1 MNRGPAIFCALSIVL
16 GGCGGSSS
24 QQAKSGADSSASA
37 QSSGVALT
45 GAGATF
51 PYPLY
56 SKWFDAYRQRS
67 GVAINYQ
74 SIGSGA
80 GIQQLKA
87 ATVDFG
93 ASDAPLSDDQLKA
106 MPGAVLHLPTTAGA
120 VVLAYNLPGIRELKL
135 TPEAIGGIFLGTL
148 KHWNDPLIA
157 KVNPGVSLPAT
168 EILPAHRAD
177 GSGTTNIFT
186 TYLAAVDPA
195 WKKVGVGTAVSW
207 PGGVGAKGNDGV
219 SGVVRQTPGA
229 IGYVELAYARQNNIA
244 MAALRNQAGQFV
256 VPSTNSVAAALSA
269 SAAALERD
277 PRTPI
282 VNAAGAASYPISA
295 LTFLLVYQDQ
305 KDEGRAREFV
315 NFVKWALHDGQSYC
329 ESLDYVQLP
338 PALVTADETTLGR
351 ITVGGKPLAPQP

>member
-1 MNRGPAIFCALSIVL
+1 MNRGPAILCALSIVL

-24 QQAKSGADSSASA
+24 QQTKSSSDSSATP
-37 QSSGVALT
+37 QTSGAALT

-56 SKWFDAYRQRS
+56 SKWVDAYRQRS

-80 GIQQLKA
+80 GIQQLRA
-87 ATVDFG
+87 GTVDFG
-93 ASDAPLSDDQLKA
+93 ASDAPLSDEQIKE

-120 VVLAYNLPGIRELKL
+120 VVLAYNLPAVKELKL
-135 TPEAIGGIFLGTL
+135 TPEAVAGIYLGQL
-148 KHWNDPLIA
+148 KRWNDPVIA
-157 KVNPGVSLPAT
+157 KANPQVSLPAD
-168 EILPAHRAD
+168 EILPVHRSD

-186 TYLAAVDPA
+186 TYLAAVAPA
-195 WKKVGVGTAVSW
+195 WKTVGVGTAVSW
-207 PGGVGAKGNDGV
+207 PGGVGGKGNDGV
-219 SGVVRQTPGA
+219 SGLVRQTPGA
-229 IGYVELAYARQNNIA
+229 IGYVELAYARQNGIA

-256 VPSTNSVAAALSA
+256 APSTASVAAALSA
-269 SAAALERD
+269 SAAALQRD

-282 VNAAGAASYPISA
+282 VNASGASSYPISA

-315 NFVKWALHDGQSYC
+315 DFAKWALHDGQSYC
-329 ESLDYVQLP
+329 EALEYVQLP
-338 PALVTADETTLGR
+338 PALVTADEATLGR
-351 ITVGGKPLAPQP
+351 ITVGGRPLAPRP